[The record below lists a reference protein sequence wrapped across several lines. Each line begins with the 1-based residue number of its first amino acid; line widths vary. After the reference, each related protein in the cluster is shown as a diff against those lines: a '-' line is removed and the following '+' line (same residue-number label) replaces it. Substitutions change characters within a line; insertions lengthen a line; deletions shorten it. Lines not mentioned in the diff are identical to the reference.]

1 MTAAENPDKLHTAA
15 PDPADPLIAAAIAGA
30 TF

>member
-1 MTAAENPDKLHTAA
+1 MTAAEAPDKLHRAA
-15 PDPADPLIAAAIAGA
+15 PDPADPLIAAAVAGA